1 MALALAPSPLHRTE
15 QASHALGFVRHG
27 RSGSFL
33 AAQQRP
39 PLPARLAGVVP
50 PLQPGDVLLFTDLT
64 LHRSGPNTTPLA
76 RWSADWAYEL
86 RATDAICPPIEPPA
100 PPAEVGTASAEVAT
114 AGTAGLIL
122 TVTAGAA
129 GAAGLT
135 LTVTAP
141 AEVATV
147 PAEVAAPASPDAA
160 VPAAADLRQSEC
172 ACTHTADSSAA
183 ACPAPAAASAPACP
197 APAAAPAPV
206 LSKVAEARWLRV
218 GLAAGGLLILIAVAG
233 SWVGRRRRP

>member
-1 MALALAPSPLHRTE
+1 MGALCTRGQCQRRGRALPGELGRSPAAAHPPPSSRAHPLPSAPSPVPAPAPTPAHSRPVALALAPSPLHCTE

-100 PPAEVGTASAEVAT
+100 PPAEVGTAPAEVAT

-135 LTVTAP
+135 LTVTAS
-141 AEVATV
+141 AEVA
-147 PAEVAAPASPDAA
+147 PSRA
-160 VPAAADLRQSEC
+160 RSERPS
-172 ACTHTADSSAA
+172 HFD
-183 ACPAPAAASAPACP
+183 
-197 APAAAPAPV
+197 
-206 LSKVAEARWLRV
+206 RGR
-218 GLAAGGLLILIAVAG
+218 GLLGGAATKAMRLCV
-233 SWVGRRRRP
+233 